1 MSIPCSKRR
10 FFFSF
15 LSSFLFPLASVKSE
29 CLLFS
34 QLSSPLSRPPPPPLP
49 PKQPPTPP
57 PLPCK
62 LHETAKLDHRNTN
75 SANNMK
81 YVKAPTKILKTFY
94 RSICKLLVLSSSNV
108 GLHIRQCI
116 LSFLQSPLP
125 ILLPCPMTSPSTS
138 MSSLMVT
145 GQFSSSFSFLSG
157 IQLISW
163 LIFCPCSYEHYMSHL
178 F

>member
-1 MSIPCSKRR
+1 MYSQNILTHPVTKQICSLVSIPCSKRR

-15 LSSFLFPLASVKSE
+15 LSSFLFSLASVKSE

-81 YVKAPTKILKTFY
+81 YVKGPTKILKTFFTEA
-94 RSICKLLVLSSSNV
+94 SVNS
-108 GLHIRQCI
+108 
-116 LSFLQSPLP
+116 
-125 ILLPCPMTSPSTS
+125 
-138 MSSLMVT
+138 
-145 GQFSSSFSFLSG
+145 
-157 IQLISW
+157 
-163 LIFCPCSYEHYMSHL
+163 
-178 F
+178 